1 MSSGQVRSFV
11 WRTLTWLRL
20 TCICGRRHNKRERL
34 MKSHISLA
42 LGLAMTL
49 LGGAAAL
56 AQVPETV
63 RIATDGESPPYSLSK
78 PDGSVEGFEVEYAKA
93 LCEKMQ
99 VKCIVEVQ
107 DFSGMIPALNAGKF
121 DVIMASMSITKKRE
135 EAISFSIPY
144 GGTGNVFAT
153 IKGSPLEALPGKDG
167 TLNLTSGSAPSMIEE
182 MRKMLKGKTIG
193 VQTASVSAE
202 FAKTYFKDVADI
214 REYQKNEEI
223 NLDLIAGRL
232 DVQINGRSFL
242 YNSAKDAGFQNIVLI
257 GPVLDG
263 GVFGG
268 GVGLGFRKADTDRKA
283 KFDAAIKASAADGTL
298 KSLAMK
304 WFGFDITP
312 SSLR

>member
-1 MSSGQVRSFV
+1 
-11 WRTLTWLRL
+11 
-20 TCICGRRHNKRERL
+20 
-34 MKSHISLA
+34 MKQRFSLA
-42 LGLAMTL
+42 LGLAITMFGL
-49 LGGAAAL
+49 SPAS
-56 AQVPETV
+56 AQTPATI

-78 PDGSVEGFEVEYAKA
+78 PDGSVEGFEVEYAKS

-99 VKCIVEVQ
+99 VKCVVEVQ

-135 EAISFSIPY
+135 ESISFSIPY

-153 IKGSPLEALPGKDG
+153 MKGSPLEAMPGRNG
-167 TLNLTSGSAPSMIEE
+167 TLTLTSDDAAAKIAE
-182 MRKMLKGKTIG
+182 MQKLLKGKAIG
-193 VQTASVSAE
+193 VQTSSVSAE
-202 FAKTYFKDVADI
+202 FAKAYFKDVAEI

-232 DVQINGRSFL
+232 DAEINGRSFL
-242 YNSAKDAGFQNIVLI
+242 YNSSKAPGFQNIVLI

-268 GVGLGFRKADTDRKA
+268 GVGLGFRKSDTDLKA
-283 KFDAAIKASAADGTL
+283 KFDGAIKASADDGTL
-298 KSLAMK
+298 KALSMK

>member
-1 MSSGQVRSFV
+1 
-11 WRTLTWLRL
+11 
-20 TCICGRRHNKRERL
+20 

-42 LGLAMTL
+42 LGLAMTF
-49 LGGAAAL
+49 LGGTAAL
-56 AQVPETV
+56 AEIPATV

-78 PDGSVEGFEVEYAKA
+78 PDGSLEGFEVEYARA

-99 VKCIVEVQ
+99 LKCTVEVQ

-135 EAISFSIPY
+135 EVINFSIPY

-153 IKGSPLEALPGKDG
+153 MKGSPLEAMPGRDG
-167 TLNLTSGSAPSMIEE
+167 ILTITSESASSKIEE
-182 MRKMLKGKTIG
+182 MRKMLKGKSIG
-193 VQTASVSAE
+193 VQTSSVSAE
-202 FAKTYFKDVADI
+202 FANAYFKDVANI

-232 DVQINGRSFL
+232 DAEINGRSFL
-242 YNSAKDAGFQNIVLI
+242 YNSAKAPGFQNIVVI

-268 GVGLGFRKADTDRKA
+268 GVGLGFRKQDTDIKA

-298 KSLAMK
+298 KTLSIK